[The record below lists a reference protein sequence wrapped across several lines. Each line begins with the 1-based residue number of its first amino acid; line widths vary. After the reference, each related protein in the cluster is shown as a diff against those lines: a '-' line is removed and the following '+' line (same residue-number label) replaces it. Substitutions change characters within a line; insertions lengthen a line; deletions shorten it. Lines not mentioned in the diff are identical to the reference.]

1 MDTPGIPIIGQGVSE
16 EEAKEIAELDAG
28 WNVKFERDPAD
39 PRFVTFT
46 CRHPYDADGEVPPSA
61 TGVEAQVH
69 TVAFAVTICA
79 QQGIIPGP
87 LAMQIL
93 ESCQR
98 QIAEVR
104 AQASPIIAPGA

>member
-1 MDTPGIPIIGQGVSE
+1 MDIPIIGQGMTE
-16 EEAKEIAELDAG
+16 AEAKEIAELDAG
-28 WNVKFERDPAD
+28 WDVRFERDPAD

-46 CRHPYDADGEVPPSA
+46 CRHPYDADQEVPPSA

-79 QQGIIPGP
+79 QQGIVPP
-87 LAMQIL
+87 QLAMRIL
-93 ESCQR
+93 ESCQQ

-104 AQASPIIAPGA
+104 AQASPIITPPPVV